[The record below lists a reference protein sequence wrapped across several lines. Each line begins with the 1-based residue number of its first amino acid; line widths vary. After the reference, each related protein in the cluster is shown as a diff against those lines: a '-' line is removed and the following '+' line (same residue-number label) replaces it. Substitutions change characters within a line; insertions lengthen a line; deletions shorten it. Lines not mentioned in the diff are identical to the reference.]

1 MISSYSV
8 GRANW
13 KFADTVRGA
22 EVNAIMYSLVET
34 AKANDADV
42 EIYLRYLLEKIPLH
56 LKADGTLDDR
66 TFLKELT
73 PWSDVYRSFEMMEK
87 QRGLNACRK
96 MFPVPE
102 EPRTPRKKKLA

>member
-1 MISSYSV
+1 MLFQYLQGLQRFSYPHKLMKSQ
-8 GRANW
+8 
-13 KFADTVRGA
+13 
-22 EVNAIMYSLVET
+22 
-34 AKANDADV
+34 
-42 EIYLRYLLEKIPLH
+42 IYLRYLLEKIPLH